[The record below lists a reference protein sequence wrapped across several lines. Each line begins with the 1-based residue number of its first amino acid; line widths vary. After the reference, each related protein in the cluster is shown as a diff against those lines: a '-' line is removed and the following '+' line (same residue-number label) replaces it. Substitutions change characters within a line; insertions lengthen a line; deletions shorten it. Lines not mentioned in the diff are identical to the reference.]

1 MNDDADTDEPVER
14 KLAAILSAD
23 VAGYS
28 RLMGLDEAETLRR
41 LSDLR
46 KVVDTLI
53 EQRGGR
59 IAGRG
64 GDSVLAEFP
73 SVVEAAACAV
83 EIQQANESLNATY
96 KEDRKMLL
104 RVGLNVG
111 DVIVQDDTIF
121 GDGVN
126 VAARLQAMAPTGG
139 ICISLLARD
148 HLQDKAT
155 YTFEDLGA
163 LSLKNIARPVQAFTL
178 IHDPAGQNETT
189 QSKHLDE
196 ATPTEISF
204 WESIQESTGSEEY
217 EAYLKQYPEGR
228 FSAVAK
234 ARLTDR
240 ETTPELPAEE
250 ALKVELLFWE
260 SVKDSS
266 DPEPFQAYLDKYPQG
281 QFVDLAL
288 GAVKR
293 KKTST

>member
-1 MNDDADTDEPVER
+1 VAGGSPGRRRQCTSRVSQRRRGCGLRGGNPAGKRVPKYDLQGRQKDASAGGVER
-14 KLAAILSAD
+14 W
-23 VAGYS
+23 
-28 RLMGLDEAETLRR
+28 
-41 LSDLR
+41 
-46 KVVDTLI
+46 
-53 EQRGGR
+53 GR
-59 IAGRG
+59 H
-64 GDSVLAEFP
+64 
-73 SVVEAAACAV
+73 C
-83 EIQQANESLNATY
+83 
-96 KEDRKMLL
+96 
-104 RVGLNVG
+104 
-111 DVIVQDDTIF
+111 QDDTIF

-234 ARLTDR
+234 ARLTDL